1 MALVRRT
8 GTWDPFRE
16 LEEMTQRMTEMF
28 GLAPWGAAASR
39 RERGNGGE
47 QLLWRPAV
55 DITESDEG
63 YRIRVDLP
71 GVKKEDISVTLQDG
85 VLTVEGER
93 KEQREE
99 KDERVHRREVWHGRF
114 VRSFAMPADAD
125 ENAVEAKFEDGV
137 LHIFVKRVEQQQ
149 PKPKSIQVQ

>member
-8 GTWDPFRE
+8 GSWDPFRE

-28 GLAPWGAAASR
+28 GLAPWAGAPMR
-39 RERGNGGE
+39 RDRGNGE
-47 QLLWRPAV
+47 ERLLWRPAV
-55 DITESDEG
+55 DITEAEEG

-71 GVKKEDISVTLQDG
+71 GVKKDDLSVTLQDG

-99 KDERVHRREVWHGRF
+99 KGERVHRREVWHGRF

-125 ENAVEAKFEDGV
+125 ENAVEARFEDGV
-137 LHIFVKRVEQQQ
+137 LNILVRRVKQEQPE
-149 PKPKSIQVQ
+149 PKKIRIQ